1 MKTMHILLGLSLWIT
16 TFSSFGQ
23 GVMGDIVGTMFEKS
37 DGNEPA
43 FSAKVWVENSGA
55 KIGAIVDMD
64 GRFRIS
70 AVPAGT
76 YRLYAQ
82 YGLDSLT
89 QDIAFRVEP
98 DGIYNVGRIDILED
112 IQIEEDVIVR
122 GQISAPLINFG
133 DAGQKR
139 IDVLDIK
146 QSPVRNSPADLI
158 ASKNSDI
165 KVTDEGQLII
175 RGARAGDMAYFV
187 DGVKMQEIQS
197 IPSVAIGGITVYS
210 SAIPAAY
217 GDTTGGVII
226 METQSYTDLYR
237 TWKIMKSR
245 QN

>member
-1 MKTMHILLGLSLWIT
+1 MFLAS
-16 TFSSFGQ
+16 FSFSQ
-23 GVMGDIVGTMFEKS
+23 GSMGDVIGYVFEKS
-37 DGNEPA
+37 DTEQPA
-43 FSAKVWVENSGA
+43 FMAKVWVENSGA
-55 KIGAIVDMD
+55 KIGAIVDEE

-70 AVPAGT
+70 AVPVGT
-76 YRLYAQ
+76 YKLFGQ
-82 YGLDSLT
+82 YGLDSLSRE
-89 QDIAFRVEP
+89 IVFKVEAN
-98 DGIYNVGRIDILED
+98 GIINVGRIDILED
-112 IQIEEDVIVR
+112 V
-122 GQISAPLINFG
+122 QISDEVVVTGDLLGPLINFG

-165 KVTDEGQLII
+165 KVTDDGQLII

-210 SAIPAAY
+210 SAIPASY

-226 METQSYTDLYR
+226 METQSYSDLYR
-237 TWKIMKSR
+237 TWKIMKNR
-245 QN
+245 EK

>member
-1 MKTMHILLGLSLWIT
+1 MKTIKNLFGIGLLFFAS
-16 TFSSFGQ
+16 FSFGQ
-23 GVMGDIVGTMFEKS
+23 GSMGDVMGTMFEKS
-37 DGNEPA
+37 DSKEPA
-43 FSAKVWVENSGA
+43 FMAKVWVENGAA
-55 KIGAIVDMD
+55 KIGAIVDEN

-70 AVPAGT
+70 AIPVGT
-76 YRLYAQ
+76 YKLYGQ

-89 QDIAFRVEP
+89 RDIVFKVEAN
-98 DGIYNVGRIDILED
+98 GIVNVGRIDILED
-112 IQIEEDVIVR
+112 VQITDVVVVK

-139 IDVLDIK
+139 IDVLDIM

-165 KVTDEGQLII
+165 KVTDDGELII
-175 RGARAGDMAYFV
+175 RGARAGDMAYFI
-187 DGVKMQEIQS
+187 DGIKMQEMKA

-226 METQSYTDLYR
+226 METKSYTDLYR
-237 TWKIMKSR
+237 TWKIMQSR
-245 QN
+245 EK